1 MPVLF
6 TNPLFPKTTSS
17 TCQLNEHQSLHQRS
31 SSVQKDPLG
40 QEEAASAVQSAMLQ
54 PLSTGAPWLNHA
66 TSMANTISKENQL
79 DFRRLL
85 GP

>member
-1 MPVLF
+1 MNV
-6 TNPLFPKTTSS
+6 SH
-17 TCQLNEHQSLHQRS
+17 CIGQRS

-40 QEEAASAVQSAMLQ
+40 QEEEASAVQSAMLQ
-54 PLSTGAPWLNHA
+54 PLSTGAPWLNRA
-66 TSMANTISKENQL
+66 TGMPNTISKENQL